1 MKKKR
6 RFGDRSDGRRIRSLD
21 PMSAMIPFIMKKR
34 NAASNSVADTFDVT
48 EVERYLR
55 ENAKSGYTGMGMLHF
70 LIASYARVIS
80 QYPGVNRFCVGQ
92 RVYARNN
99 IEFVMLVK
107 RDLSSDVS
115 STALKIEFAPTDTIY
130 DVYDKLKTELSRVV
144 GEKQDTNTDGAAKLF
159 AKIPRLLLKFTVWS
173 LEVLDYFGKLPRWIL
188 KASPFH
194 GSVFF
199 TDVGSIG
206 LSAIYHHLYDFGN
219 LPVFVSLGK
228 KRKVLVPNA
237 DGTVSAQRH
246 VDIKLVMDERICD
259 GFYFSQAYRYLK
271 MIFRNPKILETPPE
285 IVKEDI
291 A

>member
-6 RFGDRSDGRRIRSLD
+6 RIGDRSDGRRIRSLD
-21 PMSAMIPFIMKKR
+21 PIAAMIPFIMKKR
-34 NAASNSVADTFDVT
+34 NGASNCVADTLDIT

-55 ENAKSGYTGMGMLHF
+55 EKAKSGHIGMGMLHF
-70 LIASYARVIS
+70 LIASYVRVIS

-99 IEFVMLVK
+99 IEFVMMVK
-107 RDLSSDVS
+107 RGLNSSAS
-115 STALKIEFAPTDTIY
+115 STTLKIEFAPTDTIY
-130 DVYDKLKTELSRVV
+130 DVYDKLNAEIERVV
-144 GEKQDTNTDGAAKLF
+144 GEKEDTNTDGAARLF
-159 AKIPRLLLKFTVWS
+159 TKIPRLFLKFTVWN
-173 LEVLDYFGKLPRWIL
+173 LELLDYFGKLPKWIL

-206 LSAIYHHLYDFGN
+206 LPAIYHHLYDFGN
-219 LPVFVSLGK
+219 LPIFISLGA
-228 KRKVLVPNA
+228 KRKVFMPGA
-237 DGTVSAQRH
+237 DGKVSARRH

-259 GFYFSQAYRYLK
+259 GFYFSRAYKYLK
-271 MIFRNPKILETPPE
+271 TILRNPQILEEPPE